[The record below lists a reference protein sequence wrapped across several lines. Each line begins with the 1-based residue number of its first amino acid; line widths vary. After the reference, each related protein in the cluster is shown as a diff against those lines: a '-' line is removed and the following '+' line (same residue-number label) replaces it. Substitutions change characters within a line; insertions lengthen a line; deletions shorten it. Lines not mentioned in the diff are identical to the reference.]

1 MFGPTQPTVDEQ
13 REAFAAGLMQIRE
26 TLIVPLFD
34 TADGM
39 KADLRRRGWAPEVV
53 DYLAGQ
59 WLAAMLAKVGAA

>member
-1 MFGPTQPTVDEQ
+1 MFESTQPTVDEQ
-13 REAFAAGLMQIRE
+13 REAFTTGLMQIRE

-34 TADGM
+34 AADGM
-39 KADLRRRGWAPEVV
+39 KADLLRRGWSSEIV